1 MPNGGGWRFM
11 SFQWDSPAFSVSGGA
26 GSPNDL
32 DIYVLNAGATQVL
45 AGSVS
50 GNISASGGSGDP
62 IEVFSFVNNT
72 GQRLT
77 LIF

>member
-1 MPNGGGWRFM
+1 M
-11 SFQWDSPAFSVSGGA
+11 FSVSGGA

-62 IEVFSFVNNT
+62 LEVFAFVNNT
-72 GQRLT
+72 GAT
-77 LIF
+77 ADFNILITNFEGPNPG